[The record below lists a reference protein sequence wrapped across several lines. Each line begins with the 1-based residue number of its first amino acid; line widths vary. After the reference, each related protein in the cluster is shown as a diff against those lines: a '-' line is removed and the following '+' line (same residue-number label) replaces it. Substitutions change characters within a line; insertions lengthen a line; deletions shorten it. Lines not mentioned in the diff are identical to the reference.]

1 MADKLFNDETF
12 YLVTDSH
19 TFFRPNWDEILL
31 NLFNTI
37 NNEYAII
44 THYPKGE
51 DLMKR
56 SLNEWEQHPTTA
68 SSYHICGTFYEAS
81 ENHMPR
87 NANGCYIKIS
97 SAAAQKTGILV
108 PFWAAGFSFSKSH
121 YRSAA
126 PWDPYTKWLFH
137 GEEFYFGTR
146 AWTHGYDFY
155 SPPYDIVFHR
165 YADKAKRGRM
175 PYSKEVQQL
184 RDASE
189 KRVNYVWGL
198 LETRT
203 PNQGQ
208 MDKAQLLE
216 IDTYGKLGDKRT
228 LKQFWKFAG
237 LDEIKQNITV
247 FDHGLWAKGGLTR
260 VPWNEP
266 YTDQDPVLH
275 PKN

>member
-1 MADKLFNDETF
+1 MIRIDCNASIISAFESALNPDRIFFGVYQQTNLDSYPDCLDISGLKCPEHPLCVRLWHVRISRVTDKQAYGPTWGRYMADKLFDNEEF

-31 NLFNTI
+31 NLFYSL

-44 THYPKGE
+44 THYPKGS
-51 DLMKR
+51 DLMEK
-56 SLNEWEQHPTTA
+56 SLSDWENIPDKA
-68 SSYHICGTFYEAS
+68 ASYHICGTFFESS

-87 NANGCYIKIS
+87 NANGCYIRINS
-97 SAAAQKTGILV
+97 EYQNRGIIV

-175 PYSKEVQQL
+175 PYSKEV
-184 RDASE
+184 A
-189 KRVNYVWGL
+189 
-198 LETRT
+198 T
-203 PNQGQ
+203 
-208 MDKAQLLE
+208 
-216 IDTYGKLGDKRT
+216 
-228 LKQFWKFAG
+228 
-237 LDEIKQNITV
+237 
-247 FDHGLWAKGGLTR
+247 
-260 VPWNEP
+260 
-266 YTDQDPVLH
+266 
-275 PKN
+275 